1 MTRAT
6 RANDMKSLAS
16 ICLITRDLPR
26 LRFFYEIVL
35 RVSPE
40 GNDTFTSFAL
50 PGAALT
56 LFGEA
61 DLERMAA
68 GSTLGIGRGACAL
81 EIEAEDVDAEHY
93 RLLSLDVAIVKP
105 PTTQPWGSRSV
116 WFRDPD
122 GNLINFFARVGA

>member
-1 MTRAT
+1 
-6 RANDMKSLAS
+6 MKSLAS
-16 ICLITRDLPR
+16 ICLITNDVPR
-26 LRFFYEIVL
+26 LRLFYETVL

-40 GNDTFTSFAL
+40 GDDTFTSFAL
-50 PGAALT
+50 PGATLA

-61 DLERMAA
+61 DMERMAA

-81 EIEAEDVDAEHY
+81 EIEVEDVDDEHG
-93 RLLSLDVAIVKP
+93 RLLALDAVIVKP

-122 GNLINFFARVGA
+122 GNLVNFFARVGA

>member
-1 MTRAT
+1 
-6 RANDMKSLAS
+6 MKSLAS
-16 ICLITRDLPR
+16 ICLITNDVPR
-26 LRFFYEIVL
+26 LRLFYETVL

-40 GNDTFTSFAL
+40 GDDTFTSFAL
-50 PGAALT
+50 PGATLA

-61 DLERMAA
+61 DMERMAA

-81 EIEAEDVDAEHY
+81 EIEVEDVDDEHG
-93 RLLSLDVAIVKP
+93 RLLALDAVIVKP

-122 GNLINFFARVGA
+122 GNLVNFFARVSA